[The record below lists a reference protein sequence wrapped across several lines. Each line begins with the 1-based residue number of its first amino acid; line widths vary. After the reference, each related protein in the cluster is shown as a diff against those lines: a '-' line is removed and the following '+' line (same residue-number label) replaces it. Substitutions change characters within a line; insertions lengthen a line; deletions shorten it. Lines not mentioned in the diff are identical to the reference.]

1 MNELY
6 HMDYMIQSI
15 LYGPY
20 YMVYPVTKNVRLRNV
35 NLRNVSEF
43 NTFYSSDL
51 RSRNSESI
59 GPTLLV
65 IL

>member
-35 NLRNVSEF
+35 NLRNVSE
-43 NTFYSSDL
+43 Y
-51 RSRNSESI
+51 
-59 GPTLLV
+59 